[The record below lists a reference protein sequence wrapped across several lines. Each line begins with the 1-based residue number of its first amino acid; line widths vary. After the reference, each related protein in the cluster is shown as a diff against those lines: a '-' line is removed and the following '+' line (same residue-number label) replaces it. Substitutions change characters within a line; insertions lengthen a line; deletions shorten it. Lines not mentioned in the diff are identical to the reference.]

1 MAELTKRQEK
11 ILNTLIGEYIKT
23 AEPVSSKS
31 LAKKRNFD
39 VCPATIR
46 NELQELTGKG
56 YIHQPHTSAGRAP
69 TDKAYHYFVDNIFGD
84 KNNIDKLFSIFI
96 FKEVETVK
104 QQIENELKMAEDLI
118 KSLEEISSTLDFRY
132 LPDRNNLFEILTK
145 LGPSRMTYD
154 KNITL
159 IQELLKSLEE
169 F

>member
-1 MAELTKRQEK
+1 M
-11 ILNTLIGEYIKT
+11 
-23 AEPVSSKS
+23 
-31 LAKKRNFD
+31 
-39 VCPATIR
+39 
-46 NELQELTGKG
+46 
-56 YIHQPHTSAGRAP
+56 
-69 TDKAYHYFVDNIFGD
+69 
-84 KNNIDKLFSIFI
+84 FSRFI